1 MELAIRPPRRIAV
14 GIKLETPLVVTFSA
28 SKLRKRAFV
37 PGEVK
42 DLSGVWAFVSL
53 MTEDRSR
60 SLAPPQTDLLRGHMA
75 DSIHP
80 ITHDDGREE
89 QPFAYA
95 TFPSLEITRPG
106 RYCFRVN
113 IIDMNQYV
121 LKPIEAAQTNGYQ
134 TIHPRSEEQ
143 QRQSA
148 TSVAL

>member
-1 MELAIRPPRRIAV
+1 MELAITPPRRIAAGV
-14 GIKLETPLVVTFSA
+14 KLETPIVVTFSP
-28 SKLRKRAFV
+28 SKLKKRALV
-37 PGEVK
+37 PGESK

-53 MTEDRSR
+53 MTEDRSL

-80 ITHDDGREE
+80 IAHDDGREE

-95 TFPSLEITRPG
+95 TFPGLEITRPG

-121 LKPIEAAQTNGYQ
+121 L
-134 TIHPRSEEQ
+134 
-143 QRQSA
+143 
-148 TSVAL
+148 